1 MDNCVCQ
8 EYGLIWGSSTI
19 WGPAKFGSLST
30 IWGVGG
36 CAPRRPSVEPLLDG
50 SGMVFVP
57 RPTGILSSS
66 FHHMPAAATQFAVG
80 QCPLPVLFLL
90 YAVVKLLSKRWWIPI
105 GARPEG
111 QKLEPKGP

>member
-1 MDNCVCQ
+1 
-8 EYGLIWGSSTI
+8 
-19 WGPAKFGSLST
+19 
-30 IWGVGG
+30 
-36 CAPRRPSVEPLLDG
+36 
-50 SGMVFVP
+50 
-57 RPTGILSSS
+57 
-66 FHHMPAAATQFAVG
+66 MPAAATQFAVG